1 MSEAAKTSAEAISSL
16 LTGLASALTDAQ
28 EAMADLPPTDAFG
41 RPMPVYQ
48 IPELN
53 FSFEIE
59 TVETKSANP
68 NATALARYSLQP
80 STTGPKGSITST
92 ISGRIVAIPPNGGL
106 PETQIIVTQGD
117 RTLNVQLVN
126 SAGELLQN
134 TLVELE
140 FDADAS
146 NALHGVTLTP
156 ARRLSLLGSQQVTT
170 DTSGKA
176 ETTVKRSNLQAGQ
189 SAVVLVRAAGAET
202 RVTISREA

>member
-1 MSEAAKTSAEAISSL
+1 MSDAAKTSAEAISSL

-59 TVETKSANP
+59 TVETTTQASDNSI
-68 NATALARYSLQP
+68 LSRFLLRP
-80 STTGPKGSITST
+80 STSAPKGSITST
-92 ISGRIVAIPPNGGL
+92 ISGKIVAIPPNGGL
-106 PETQIIVTQGD
+106 PETRILVTQTT
-117 RTLNVQLVN
+117 RTLDVQLIN

-134 TLVELE
+134 TVVEME

-156 ARRLSLLGSQQVTT
+156 ARRLSLLGSQQLTT
-170 DTSGKA
+170 DANGMA
-176 ETTVKRSNLQAGQ
+176 QTTVKRSNLQVGQ

-202 RVTISREA
+202 RTTISRET

>member
-1 MSEAAKTSAEAISSL
+1 MSIAAKTSAEAISSL

-59 TVETKSANP
+59 TVETSTRGTN
-68 NATALARYSLQP
+68 NAILSRYSLLP
-80 STTGPKGSITST
+80 STSGPKGSITST

-106 PETQIIVTQGD
+106 PETQIIVTQSTGMLD
-117 RTLNVQLVN
+117 VQLIN

-134 TLVELE
+134 TAVQLE
-140 FDADAS
+140 FDAEAS
-146 NALHGVTLTP
+146 DALHGVTLTP
-156 ARRLSLLGSQQVTT
+156 ARRLSLLGSLQVTT
-170 DTSGKA
+170 DANGVA
-176 ETTVKRSNLQAGQ
+176 QAPIKRSALQAGQ

-202 RVTISREA
+202 RITVSRET